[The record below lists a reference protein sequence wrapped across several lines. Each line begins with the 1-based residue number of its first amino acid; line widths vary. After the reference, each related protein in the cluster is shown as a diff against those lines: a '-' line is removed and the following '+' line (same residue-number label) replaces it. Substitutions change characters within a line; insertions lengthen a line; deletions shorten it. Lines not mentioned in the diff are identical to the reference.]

1 MEFDLYNLPASLKIC
16 TEFIE
21 FYWHRTLML
30 LTEFWANEW
39 GEMPKY
45 RLEYNPG
52 LIFFEFYIEN
62 LWIVKKLM
70 QDDLNPVYIFL
81 FL

>member
-1 MEFDLYNLPASLKIC
+1 M
-16 TEFIE
+16 
-21 FYWHRTLML
+21 R

-52 LIFFEFYIEN
+52 LICFEFYIEN